1 MSIAT
6 ILDKIKW
13 NSKNS
18 KKWADFGVIS
28 VMEGSCAR
36 RADFYKVE
44 SYISDRFILSWIAF
58 RVETKSYQ
66 VWCEQS

>member
-28 VMEGSCAR
+28 VMEGSCAAQISIKWR
-36 RADFYKVE
+36 VTYRID
-44 SYISDRFILSWIAF
+44 SY
-58 RVETKSYQ
+58 YPG
-66 VWCEQS
+66 